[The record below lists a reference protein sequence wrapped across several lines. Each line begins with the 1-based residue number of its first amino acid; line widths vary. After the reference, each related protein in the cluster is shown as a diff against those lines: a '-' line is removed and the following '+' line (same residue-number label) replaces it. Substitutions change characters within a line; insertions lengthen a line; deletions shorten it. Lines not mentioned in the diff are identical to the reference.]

1 MNKSI
6 INNSYLSFIIAT
18 LILIAG
24 CKKDV
29 SLEPKIAV
37 YKTTCDLNA
46 NISADTNYIP
56 HKRNN
61 LWTYCATIDHYI
73 SCTVIADTF
82 INNKTYFK
90 RLYSF
95 PDPHLGINYY
105 TENVSYI
112 DSTGS
117 YYSITNELYYSD
129 TLKIIKPNAVN
140 GDTLYNNLN
149 TLVKVVLVNKNEVV
163 ETISNCYHIRVIYPS
178 RTTEHIYRKG
188 IGELFFEGGKL
199 TNSKIF

>member
-1 MNKSI
+1 MQPL
-6 INNSYLSFIIAT
+6 Y
-18 LILIAG
+18 LIAG

-37 YKTTCDLNA
+37 YKTTCDINA

-61 LWTYCATIDHYI
+61 LWTYCATIDHCI

-117 YYSITNELYYSD
+117 YYAITNELYYSD
-129 TLKIIKPNAVN
+129 TLKIIKPNTAN
-140 GDTLYNNLN
+140 DDALYNNLN
-149 TLVKVVLVNKNEVV
+149 AHVKVSLVNKNESV
-163 ETISNCYHIRVIYPS
+163 ETISNCYHTKVIYPLKNN
-178 RTTEHIYRKG
+178 RAFLQKRNWRI
-188 IGELFFEGGKL
+188 
-199 TNSKIF
+199 IF